1 MAYNV
6 LSVYFYSY
14 AVITVSPTLTAV
26 TVREPDLMAMI
37 ELNSNLDFEGDD
49 VPITITYV
57 TTDGTATGID
67 CILIIMGYDKVT
79 ARVTQIS

>member
-1 MAYNV
+1 M
-6 LSVYFYSY
+6 
-14 AVITVSPTLTAV
+14 ITVSPTLTAV
-26 TVREPDLMAMI
+26 TVQEPDLMAMI
-37 ELNSNLDFEGDD
+37 ELSFNLPF

>member
-1 MAYNV
+1 MGQYGIQCV
-6 LSVYFYSY
+6 ISLLYYSY

-37 ELNSNLDFEGDD
+37 ELSFNLLADS

-67 CILIIMGYDKVT
+67 CILINYGL
-79 ARVTQIS
+79 